1 MKEGQIMKR
10 GNTFGFIG
18 TNFGVC
24 KHNTGICGLDPIETE
39 SSIGV
44 TQPSNQTN
52 VTISGHTPATPI
64 KMKICKLTFSN
75 YNKKFVH
82 I

>member
-10 GNTFGFIG
+10 NQFGNIG
-18 TNFGVC
+18 SNFGVC
-24 KHNTGICGLDPIETE
+24 KHNTGICGLDPNETE
-39 SSIGV
+39 PPIGV
-44 TQPSNQTN
+44 TQPSNQTI
-52 VTISGHTPATPI
+52 VAISGHTPATPI